1 MKNNLTQPAKLTSQK
16 VKLRKA
22 VRSDKKSILN
32 LVKELAEFEKLT
44 FLDDK
49 AGSRLMKDAFSKDPP
64 FRTLVAEA
72 DKKVIGYAF
81 YFFTYSSFFAKKT
94 LYLEDIYISEK
105 YRNLGIGKKYF
116 IELLKIA
123 RKNKCGRME
132 WVVLDWNENA
142 IKFYEKLGAYELKEW
157 KTFRKIINYD

>member
-1 MKNNLTQPAKLTSQK
+1 MKNNLTKPAKLKSQN
-16 VKLRKA
+16 VKIREA
-22 VRSDKKSILN
+22 VKSDKKNLLK

-44 FLDDK
+44 FLDDT
-49 AGSRLMKDAFSKDPP
+49 AGSRLMRDAFSNDPP
-64 FRTLVAEA
+64 FKTLLAEV
-72 DKKVIGYAF
+72 DKNVVGYAF

-94 LYLEDIYISEK
+94 LYLEDIYISEN

-116 IELLKIA
+116 KELTDIA
-123 RKNKCGRME
+123 KKNRCGRME
-132 WVVLDWNENA
+132 WVVLDWNVNA

>member
-1 MKNNLTQPAKLTSQK
+1 MKNNLTNPAKLTSQE
-16 VKLRKA
+16 VKIRKA
-22 VRSDKKSILN
+22 VKSDKKSILK

-44 FLDDK
+44 FLDGK
-49 AGSRLMKDAFSKDPP
+49 AEERLMRDAFSNDPP
-64 FRTLVAEA
+64 FRTIVAEA

-105 YRNLGIGKKYF
+105 YRNLGIGKEYF
-116 IELLKIA
+116 KELLNIA
-123 RKNKCGRME
+123 KKNKCGRME